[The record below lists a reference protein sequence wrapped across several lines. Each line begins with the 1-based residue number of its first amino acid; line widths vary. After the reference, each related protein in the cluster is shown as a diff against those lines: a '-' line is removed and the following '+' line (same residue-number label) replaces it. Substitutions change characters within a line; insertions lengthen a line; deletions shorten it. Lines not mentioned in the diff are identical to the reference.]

1 MFNLSLETALSSL
14 RAQQLALD
22 ITSHNIANANTP
34 GYTRQRV
41 NFAPNTPYP
50 VPSLFAPMQPG
61 QVGTGVTI
69 ASIERVRDT
78 FMDIEYRKEL
88 MNLGYWEAR
97 YDALDKIQLIVNE
110 PSDTG
115 LNQLM
120 DRFWNAWQELAKNP
134 ENLAT
139 RAVVQQTAQALAET
153 FNHLRGQLDSLQNDI
168 DFAIQANV
176 EEINSIARQIRDI
189 NDQIFKTNVVK
200 FNAND
205 LMDQRDELLNKL
217 AKLVDFTLIDNQD
230 GTISVDIGGKKLVDS
245 LTADSFKVEKNATT
259 GFFDVQWSDGS
270 AVTFTSQKG
279 ELTANIKAR
288 DNDVQTMK
296 DYLDSLASTLISETN
311 NLHAQGYV
319 LDSPMTNPGYN
330 FFSGTNAKD
339 IALSAEVSANLNN
352 IAAAAN
358 PNSGDGGIALQI
370 AELKDK
376 LTMTL
381 PGSTTPTATFNDFYR
396 TIISRLGVDAQEADR
411 MYQNEQLL
419 SKNLNNKRMESGG
432 VSIDEEMANMI
443 LYQNAYSAAARIV
456 TAIDEMMDI
465 VVNRM
470 GVVGR

>member
-22 ITSHNIANANTP
+22 ITSHNIANSNTP

-41 NFAPNTPYP
+41 NFAPNTPFP

-61 QVGTGVTI
+61 QVGTGVVV

-78 FMDIEYRKEL
+78 FMDIEYRKEV
-88 MNLGYWEAR
+88 MNLGYWETR
-97 YDALDKIQLIVNE
+97 SDALDKIQLIINE

-120 DRFWNAWQELAKNP
+120 DKFWNAWQELSKNP

-153 FNHLRGQLDSLQNDI
+153 FNHLRGQLDSLQNDL
-168 DFAIQANV
+168 DFAVQTNV

-189 NDQIFKTNVVK
+189 NDQIYKTNIVK

-217 AKLVDFTLIDNQD
+217 AKIIDFTLIDNND
-230 GTISVDIGGKKLVDS
+230 GTVSIDIGGKKLVDG
-245 LTADSFKVEKNATT
+245 LNVNSFKVVKNAN
-259 GFFDVQWSDGS
+259 GFFDVQWSDGTPVNLT
-270 AVTFTSQKG
+270 AQKG
-279 ELTANIKAR
+279 ELSSNIVAR
-288 DNDVQTMK
+288 DVDVQKMK
-296 DYLDSLASTLISETN
+296 DYMDSLANTLITEVN
-311 NLHAQGYV
+311 NLHHQGFV
-319 LDSPMTNPGYN
+319 LGSTSPTPDGPD
-330 FFSGTNAKD
+330 FFTGTDAKT
-339 IALSAEVSANLNN
+339 IALSSAVSNNLNN
-352 IAAAAN
+352 IAAGATN
-358 PNSGDGGIALQI
+358 SSGDGGIALQI
-370 AELKDK
+370 AQLKDK
-376 LTMTL
+376 LTMVL

-396 TIISRLGVDAQEADR
+396 TIVSRLGVDAQEADR

-419 SKNLNNKRMESGG
+419 TKNLNNKRMESGG
-432 VSIDEEMANMI
+432 VSIDEEMTNMI
-443 LYQNAYSAAARIV
+443 LYQNAYNAAARIV

-465 VVNRM
+465 VINRM

>member
-41 NFAPNTPYP
+41 NFAPNTPFP

-61 QVGTGVTI
+61 QVGTGVVV

-88 MNLGYWEAR
+88 MNLGYWETR
-97 YDALDKIQLIVNE
+97 FDVLDKIQLIINE

-120 DRFWNAWQELAKNP
+120 DRFWNAWQELSKNP

-139 RAVVQQTAQALAET
+139 RAVVQQTAKALVET

-168 DFAIQANV
+168 DFAVQANV

-189 NDQIFKTNVVK
+189 NDQIFKTNIVK

-217 AKLVDFTLIDNQD
+217 AKLIDFTLIDNQD
-230 GTISVDIGGKKLVDS
+230 GTISIEIGGKKLVDG
-245 LTADSFKVEKNATT
+245 LTVDAFKVEKNAN
-259 GFFDVQWSDGS
+259 GFFEVFWSDDTP
-270 AVTFTSQKG
+270 VTITSQKG
-279 ELTANIKAR
+279 ELAANLAAR
-288 DNDVQTMK
+288 DVDVQTMK
-296 DYLDSLASTLISETN
+296 DYLDSLAQTLIIETN
-311 NLHAQGYV
+311 NLHTQGYV
-319 LDSPMTNPGYN
+319 LGSPMTNPGYN
-330 FFSGTNAKD
+330 FFDGTDAQT
-339 IALSAEVSANLNN
+339 IALAPEVSANLNN
-352 IAAAAN
+352 IAAAKT
-358 PNSGDGGIALQI
+358 PSPGDGEIALAI
-370 AELKDK
+370 AQLKDK

-396 TIISRLGVDAQEADR
+396 TIISRLGVDAQEAER

-419 SKNLNNKRMESGG
+419 TKNLNNKRMESGG

-465 VVNRM
+465 VINRM
-470 GVVGR
+470 GIVGR